1 MHELALSQ
9 SIVDLVLERA
19 RAERMRTVTRVA
31 VMVGVA
37 AGVDAEALRFC
48 WDVVVEETPARGAEL
63 VIAAVPLRARCRSC
77 GHEFEPAPPAL
88 SPCPACGRS
97 GVECVHGRELQV
109 TSFDGE

>member
-1 MHELALSQ
+1 MLSQ

-19 RAERMRTVTRVA
+19 RAEGIRTVTRVVVA
-31 VMVGVA
+31 VGTA

-63 VIAAVPLRARCRSC
+63 VIAAVPLQARCRSC
-77 GHEFEPAPPAL
+77 RHEFEPAPVLA
-88 SPCPACGRS
+88 PCPACGRA
-97 GVECVHGRELQV
+97 GVELVRGRELRV